1 MQNGGALIVIEE
13 VKLLRCPEWAK
24 VVTLSE
30 FAQTFEFHVWHA
42 VGDGPQCGVLRNPDA
57 LEYSPKGLRVQLQL
71 GSQTAERVIQDSR
84 MLGEEP
90 AEVAHVG

>member
-1 MQNGGALIVIEE
+1 MQNGGALVVIEE
-13 VKLLRCPEWAK
+13 VELLWCPEWAK

-30 FAQTFEFHVWHA
+30 FAQTFEFHVRHA
-42 VGDGPQCGVLRNPDA
+42 LGDGPQCGVLRNPDA
-57 LEYSPKGLRVQLQL
+57 LKYSPERLRVQLQL
-71 GSQTAERVIQDSR
+71 GSQAAERVLQDSR